1 MASRFLNLNY
11 GAPVFETELYTF
23 ATFNV
28 HHDISDYTNYNYESN
43 HKEINHIGFYQKTL
57 NINQDRKSIIYTR
70 SNKNAFLVYDYFKS
84 ENLNI
89 HEIIKFRSSN
99 GLQIIIKDD
108 IHYFYLDGVFFMM
121 YTTQHNKY
129 IMSHDFSEGG
139 LNNNPKFYEF
149 KRNIRTYIKR
159 KKIIK
164 SDESTIKFDN
174 LCLFDKVLYT
184 DLIKIIKYESNR
196 SDADLNEDDPHH
208 EDLYF
213 NAINLYDRK
222 ENRKRYHVIYTYD
235 YETLI
240 KYFKYFGTSYK
251 HILRIDTV
259 DGFYKIFYDEFT
271 NMIYFICYDL
281 IIASYDINTN
291 KLYMVHPHECKYVND
306 KVNDFLE
313 NIKTVVK
320 KMFKNVKII
329 FEYGNLLYTHL
340 EVDKNDDIYGKMVC
354 YRNEFLKENDPCYD
368 EEDDNYICTCGQF
381 EEIPDNKDPLLIDC
395 IKDDNNNYDTDDESD
410 DDEKTDNSLEKLYA
424 YYRSRILLDKKN
436 NKDNLK
442 ELNEILLFE
451 KMILEQLYAYYRSRI
466 LLDKKNNKDNQEKY
480 FNKILLF
487 EKMIEEEKLRTILI
501 IKDERENKDNQEK
514 LNKILLFE
522 NMIEEEKLRT
532 ILIIK
537 DERERE
543 RENKIINSESSES
556 ESDTDDSE
564 SESDP
569 DDSES
574 ESDPDDSESESDT
587 DDEDDALNNYNEY
600 LMIPAGTRRILRD
613 QINIKKF
620 RCANTEIFEKH
631 LMIRTLFKP
640 HYIKTTDI
648 TNYNS
653 TLTIKLNPHGDN
665 IDYIYSYDVKIA
677 EYWFNDN
684 SYKIGAY
691 SNNPIFNDYNKRTY
705 SQTTSKIVNKLI
717 LFLTTPNN
725 YDFNYNIYGAN
736 NPDFNNGLH

>member
-1 MASRFLNLNY
+1 MASRFLNFNF

-70 SNKNAFLVYDYFKS
+70 SNKNAFIIYDYFKS

-139 LNNNPKFYEF
+139 FNNNPKFYEF
-149 KRNIRTYIKR
+149 KRIIRTYIKR

-213 NAINLYDRK
+213 NAINVYDRK

-240 KYFKYFGTSYK
+240 KYFKYFGTSYN

-281 IIASYDINTN
+281 ITASYDINTN
-291 KLYMVHPHECKYVND
+291 KLYMVHPHECKYIND
-306 KVNDFLE
+306 KVHDFLE
-313 NIKTVVK
+313 NIKTVVEN
-320 KMFKNVKII
+320 MFKNVKII

-340 EVDKNDDIYGKMVC
+340 EVDTNDDIYGLMLC
-354 YRNEFLKENDPCYD
+354 YRNVFLKENDPCYD

-395 IKDDNNNYDTDDESD
+395 IKDDNNNYDTDDESE
-410 DDEKTDNSLEKLYA
+410 DDEKTDNSL
-424 YYRSRILLDKKN
+424 DK
-436 NKDNLK
+436 
-442 ELNEILLFE
+442 
-451 KMILEQLYAYYRSRI
+451 LYAYYRSRI
-466 LLDKKNNKDNQEKY
+466 LLDKKNNKDNQEKL
-480 FNKILLF
+480 NKILLF
-487 EKMIEEEKLRTILI
+487 EKMIEEEKLRTILM
-501 IKDERENKDNQEK
+501 IKD
-514 LNKILLFE
+514 
-522 NMIEEEKLRT
+522 
-532 ILIIK
+532 
-537 DERERE
+537 E

-556 ESDTDDSE
+556 ES
-564 SESDP
+564 
-569 DDSES
+569 
-574 ESDPDDSESESDT
+574 SESESDT
-587 DDEDDALNNYNEY
+587 DDEDDALNNYNEN

-631 LMIRTLFKP
+631 LMIRTLFKAR
-640 HYIKTTDI
+640 YIKTTDI

-684 SYKIGAY
+684 SYKLGAY

-736 NPDFNNGLH
+736 NPNFNNGLH